1 MAAATKDA
9 VLGAAVELARQ
20 AAVELAEQP
29 GDVGEH
35 LGHVVD
41 GERLVSHRF
50 ACTARGYRGW
60 VWTVTLARVA
70 RSRTATVCEAVL
82 LPGDDA
88 ILAPEWLPWSER
100 LRPGDIGPGDVLPFR
115 ADDPR
120 LEPGWTPTGDDE
132 LDSVA
137 IEELALAR
145 ARVLSADGR
154 DEAANR
160 WYAGPHGPTSAGSLA
175 SAAACGS
182 CGFLVPLQGSLGTV
196 FGVCAN
202 AWSPDDGTVVSVDH
216 GCGAHSETDVEP
228 QPSEWPAPD
237 HHLDEHDVEVV
248 QLAGATA
255 ATTGAEAPGVEATT
269 GDPTAADATAADV
282 AVGDGTVVAA
292 ADAVA
297 AVDAPEV
304 LAVESGDAVLDEG
317 TDRAAAVRADDTAVV
332 DDTAV
337 ADTEPADAAQAV
349 DAPGTDA
356 DPLAGEQL
364 AELGSEADPEP
375 GDPADEP
382 PAAAP
387 AHEPVATDE
396 AATADAT
403 TADTAP
409 DDETDA
415 PDDGTAAPRDEA
427 AAPDD
432 ETAARTDVP
441 AEPAT
446 ETVEPSPEP

>member
-9 VLGAAVELARQ
+9 VLGAAVEIARQ

-35 LGHVVD
+35 LGHVVE

-70 RSRTATVCEAVL
+70 RSRTATVCESVL

-120 LEPGWTPTGDDE
+120 LEPGWTPTGDEE

-154 DEAANR
+154 AEAANR

-196 FGVCAN
+196 FGVCTN
-202 AWSPDDGTVVSVDH
+202 AWSPDDGTVVSIDH
-216 GCGAHSETDVEP
+216 GCGAHSETDAEP
-228 QPSEWPAPD
+228 QASEWPAPD
-237 HHLDEHDVEVV
+237 HHLDEHDVELV
-248 QLAGATA
+248 QLARSAGAA
-255 ATTGAEAPGVEATT
+255 AEAG
-269 GDPTAADATAADV
+269 DATAGDAT
-282 AVGDGTVVAA
+282 AVDAASVQAATGDA
-292 ADAVA
+292 A
-297 AVDAPEV
+297 AVDAMAVDAPAEDAPAEDAVAEDGTAQGSPADDAAEDAAGAPAGEATDAGTSAVRTGAVLEV
-304 LAVESGDAVLDEG
+304 ASGDAVLDAPET
-317 TDRAAAVRADDTAVV
+317 TDGAT
-332 DDTAV
+332 
-337 ADTEPADAAQAV
+337 
-349 DAPGTDA
+349 

-364 AELGSEADPEP
+364 AELGSESDPEP
-375 GDPADEP
+375 GDATEPDPEPGDATESDPEPGDATEPDAEPGDAEPGDAPTPADETAGP
-382 PAAAP
+382 SDAPAGQPEPAA
-387 AHEPVATDE
+387 ETDE
-396 AATADAT
+396 
-403 TADTAP
+403 P
-409 DDETDA
+409 S
-415 PDDGTAAPRDEA
+415 R
-427 AAPDD
+427 
-432 ETAARTDVP
+432 
-441 AEPAT
+441 EP
-446 ETVEPSPEP
+446 